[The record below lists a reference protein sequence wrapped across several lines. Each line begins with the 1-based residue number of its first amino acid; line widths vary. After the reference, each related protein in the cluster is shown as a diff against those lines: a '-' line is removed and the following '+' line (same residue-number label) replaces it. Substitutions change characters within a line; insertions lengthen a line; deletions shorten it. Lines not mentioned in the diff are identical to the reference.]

1 MLISSWLTGNDLS
14 VQKAYILSKG
24 YTVIIHGSVSIHAW
38 TETIEEVSGE
48 LVGSMNGDG
57 SANLQS
63 IRIVME
69 VRSIKSDMGS
79 VMNSKTFKALKADAD
94 PEITFLLAIPA
105 KLSQISPGG
114 KAVSLKGSLT
124 LAGVTHPVIMVIK
137 SFKVVK
143 DTMTFEGE
151 QTIKMTDFGVK
162 PPSALF
168 GAMKTAPEITIN
180 FKTDFTVKQK

>member
-1 MLISSWLTGNDLS
+1 
-14 VQKAYILSKG
+14 
-24 YTVIIHGSVSIHAW
+24 
-38 TETIEEVSGE
+38 
-48 LVGSMNGDG
+48 
-57 SANLQS
+57 
-63 IRIVME
+63 
-69 VRSIKSDMGS
+69 MGS

-180 FKTDFTVKQK
+180 FKTNFTMKQK